1 MPDKP
6 RPRAFFSGS
15 LFLILLVA
23 SLGLIAPVSGGAARP
38 LAITVDDLPIA
49 LGSLHPE
56 PSDRQRITRELLA
69 VLARHDI
76 RAVGL
81 VPWRNVLDDQ
91 DVALLGM
98 WLDAGHELGNH
109 SYSHLDYT
117 RTDTQEFI
125 ADVERGHEQ
134 LARLLASRG
143 ASLRFFRFPML
154 HEGET
159 PEKLFAMRDYLE
171 RSDQRNLPVTIDN
184 ADASF
189 ARPWVEARAA
199 GDEAAQVAI
208 GEEFQ
213 APLRLAV
220 RHHERTSDRLFEGDV
235 PQILLLHAN
244 EIGTVEWDPLFTWL
258 AATGHRFATVDEVLA
273 HSAFATDQAF
283 AGTKGYGLWDRIDT
297 ERETERARRAVT
309 DLLILQ
315 AEAWSR
321 GDLEVFC
328 SVYADD
334 AVFVSTKGLTRGR
347 QEILDRYRR
356 RYPDRGAMGTLSL
369 DLLEFNPA
377 RGVEISMLGDSRP
390 GSIHGASVVAR
401 WTLSYPD
408 REDSTG
414 LTLLAM
420 RREDSRWIIVHDAS
434 M

>member
-1 MPDKP
+1 MLSKP
-6 RPRAFFSGS
+6 RSRS
-15 LFLILLVA
+15 LLGGISLLILLGA
-23 SLGLIAPVSGGAARP
+23 SSVLSTAVSGASRP
-38 LAITVDDLPIA
+38 ISVTVDDLPIA
-49 LGSLHPE
+49 LGSLHRD
-56 PSDRQRITRELLA
+56 PSERKRITRELLA
-69 VLARHDI
+69 TLARHDV

-81 VPWRNVLDDQ
+81 VTWRNVLDQ
-91 DVALLGM
+91 HDVSLLEM

-109 SYSHLDYT
+109 SYSHQDYT
-117 RTDTQEFI
+117 QTDPEEFI
-125 ADVERGHEQ
+125 ADVERGREEV
-134 LARLLASRG
+134 ARLLAAHG

-159 PEKLFAMRDYLE
+159 PEKLAAVRHYLD
-171 RSDQRNLPVTIDN
+171 SSGQRNLPVTIDN

-189 ARPWVEARAA
+189 ARPWVEARVA

-213 APLRLAV
+213 ASLRLAV
-220 RHHERTSDRLFEGDV
+220 RHHERTSDRLFDDDV

-258 AATGHRFATVDEVLA
+258 EATGHRFATVDDVLA
-273 HSAFATDQAF
+273 HPAFDTDQAF
-283 AGTKGYGLWDRIDT
+283 VGPKGYGLWDRIAV

-309 DLLILQ
+309 DLLNLQ
-315 AEAWSR
+315 ADAWSR
-321 GDLEVFC
+321 GDLDTFC

-334 AVFVSTKGLTRGR
+334 AVFVATTGLTRGR

-356 RYPDRGAMGTLSL
+356 RYPDRGAMGTLGL
-369 DLLEFNPA
+369 EVLEFDPV
-377 RGVEISMLGDSRP
+377 RGVEVSMLGDSKP
-390 GSIHGASVVAR
+390 GAIHGASVVAR

-408 REDSTG
+408 REDATG

-420 RREDSRWIIVHDAS
+420 RRRGGRWIIVHDAS

>member
-1 MPDKP
+1 MLHKP
-6 RPRAFFSGS
+6 RSLSFLVGS
-15 LFLILLVA
+15 SLLILLGA
-23 SLGLIAPVSGGAARP
+23 SLAFSAQVSATPRPIAV
-38 LAITVDDLPIA
+38 TVDDLPIA
-49 LGSLHPE
+49 LGSLHRD
-56 PSDRQRITRELLA
+56 PSERKRITLGLLA
-69 VLARHDI
+69 TLARHDI
-76 RAVGL
+76 QAVGL
-81 VPWRNVLDDQ
+81 VTWRNVLDEHDIT
-91 DVALLGM
+91 LLEM

-117 RTDTQEFI
+117 RTDPDEFI
-125 ADVERGHEQ
+125 ADVERGREEV
-134 LARLLASRG
+134 ARLLAARG
-143 ASLRFFRFPML
+143 KQLRFFRFPML

-159 PEKLFAMRDYLE
+159 PEKLEAVRSYLA
-171 RSDQRNLPVTIDN
+171 SGGQRNLPVTIDN

-213 APLRLAV
+213 ASLRLAV
-220 RHHERTSDRLFEGDV
+220 RHHERTSDRLFDGEV

-258 AATGHRFATVDEVLA
+258 TASGHRFAAIDNVLA
-273 HSAFATDQAF
+273 HPAFDIDSAFV
-283 AGTKGYGLWDRIDT
+283 GPKGYGLWDRIDS
-297 ERETERARRAVT
+297 EREWEHARGAVT
-309 DLLILQ
+309 DLLNLQ
-315 AEAWSR
+315 AGAWSR
-321 GDLEVFC
+321 GDLDTFC

-334 AVFVSTKGLTRGR
+334 AVFVSTTGLTRGR

-356 RYPDRGAMGTLSL
+356 RYPDRSAMGTLSL
-369 DLLEFNPA
+369 EVLEFDPA

-408 REDSTG
+408 REDATG

-420 RREDSRWIIVHDAS
+420 RRVGGRWIIVHDAS